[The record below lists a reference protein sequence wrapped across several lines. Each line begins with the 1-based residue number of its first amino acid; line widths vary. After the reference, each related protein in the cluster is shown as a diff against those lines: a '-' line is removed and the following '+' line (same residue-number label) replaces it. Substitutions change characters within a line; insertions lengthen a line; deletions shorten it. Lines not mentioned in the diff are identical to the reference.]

1 MTRFFVD
8 SNVFLY
14 ALGAEHRY
22 REPCRRLIEH
32 ADAGRLRPE
41 ASVEL
46 VQEILWVR
54 ARRLADRRQAL
65 QDARDVATLCV
76 LHPLEAHDLQ
86 AAMAV
91 FGAHPA
97 VTPRDAVHAA
107 TAIERGVGRIVS
119 ADRHLDGIPG
129 LQRIDP
135 VDVDT
140 IDALVA

>member
-22 REPCRRLIEH
+22 REPCRRLIEL

-54 ARRLADRRQAL
+54 ARRLDDRRQAL
-65 QDARDVATLCV
+65 QDARDVAELCV
-76 LHPLEAHDLQ
+76 LHPLEARDLE
-86 AAMAV
+86 AAMALYED
-91 FGAHPA
+91 HPTI
-97 VTPRDAVHAA
+97 TPRDAVHAA
-107 TAIERGVGRIVS
+107 TAIERGVRRIVS
-119 ADRHLDGIPG
+119 ADRHLDDIAG
-129 LQRIDP
+129 LGRIDP
-135 VDVDT
+135 VDVAT
-140 IDALVA
+140 VDALT

>member
-32 ADAGRLRPE
+32 ADAGRVRPE

-54 ARRLADRRQAL
+54 ARRLDDRRQAL
-65 QDARDVATLCV
+65 QDARDVAELCV
-76 LHPLEAHDLQ
+76 LHPLEAHDLE
-86 AAMAV
+86 AAMALY
-91 FGAHPA
+91 GDNATI
-97 VTPRDAVHAA
+97 TPRDAVHAA
-107 TAIERGVGRIVS
+107 TAIERGAAHIVS
-119 ADRHLDGIPG
+119 ANRHLDGIPG
-129 LQRIDP
+129 LERIDP
-135 VDVDT
+135 VDVAT
-140 IDALVA
+140 VDALT

>member
-46 VQEILWVR
+46 VQEVLWVR
-54 ARRLADRRQAL
+54 ARRLDDRRQAL
-65 QDARDVATLCV
+65 QDARDVAELCV
-76 LHPLEAHDLQ
+76 LHPLEARDLE
-86 AAMAV
+86 AAMALYQNH
-91 FGAHPA
+91 AT

-119 ADRHLDGIPG
+119 ADRHLDAIPG
-129 LQRIDP
+129 LRRIDP
-135 VDVDT
+135 VDIATVDGL
-140 IDALVA
+140 I